1 MPSQKLKYLSEYE
14 TACETGQ
21 GAAFLRRQGLYSS
34 LITEWRRL
42 RDAGVLQG
50 KQPGQAIGRPSKEQ
64 AEIARLR
71 RELDQTRQRLDRTE
85 TALEIMG
92 KARALL
98 EDISES
104 ADLETKRK
112 KR

>member
-1 MPSQKLKYLSEYE
+1 M
-14 TACETGQ
+14 
-21 GAAFLRRQGLYSS
+21 
-34 LITEWRRL
+34 ITEWRRL

-71 RELDQTRQRLDRTE
+71 RELETTQQRLDRTE

-104 ADLETKRK
+104 ADTETKCN

>member
-1 MPSQKLKYLSEYE
+1 M
-14 TACETGQ
+14 TGK
-21 GAAFLRRQGLYSS
+21 
-34 LITEWRRL
+34 
-42 RDAGVLQG
+42 DAQ
-50 KQPGQAIGRPSKEQ
+50 QAPTRNEQ

-71 RELDQTRQRLDRTE
+71 RELDVSERRLSRTE
-85 TALEIMG
+85 VALEIMG

>member
-1 MPSQKLKYLSEYE
+1 MSRTGEIHLSV
-14 TACETGQ
+14 
-21 GAAFLRRQGLYSS
+21 
-34 LITEWRRL
+34 I
-42 RDAGVLQG
+42 
-50 KQPGQAIGRPSKEQ
+50 K
-64 AEIARLR
+64 
-71 RELDQTRQRLDRTE
+71 RLDRTE